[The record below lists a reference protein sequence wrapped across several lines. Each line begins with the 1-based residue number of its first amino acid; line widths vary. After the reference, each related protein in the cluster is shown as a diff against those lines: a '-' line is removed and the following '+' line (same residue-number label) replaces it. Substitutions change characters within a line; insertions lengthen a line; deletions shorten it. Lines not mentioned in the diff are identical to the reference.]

1 MARMTDLVNNEVG
14 SGKIDFA
21 REVDRAAGILED
33 VALMTDAEMASATDM
48 EWLAELTSD
57 ALPRLPRKPGTHYCW
72 LTTTNPSDPI
82 HRRLRIGY
90 RLVKAEE
97 LPDLDVYAVRGEG
110 QEYAGH
116 IVCNEMILAEI
127 PEERYQRMMHE
138 FHYKMPLAEEAG
150 LRAQT
155 EGFVQE
161 HRDSKGRPLVTVESG
176 IAELGRVPPPQRFE

>member
-1 MARMTDLVNNEVG
+1 MARMTELVNSELGGPSV
-14 SGKIDFA
+14 DMA
-21 REVDRAAGILED
+21 REMERAGSILED
-33 VALMTDAEMASATDM
+33 VALRTEAEAAGAEDLS
-48 EWLAELTSD
+48 WLSEMTSD
-57 ALPRLPRKPGTHYCW
+57 ALPRLPKKPGFHFCW

-90 RLVKAEE
+90 RLVKSAE

-127 PEERYQRMMHE
+127 PEDRYQRMMHE
-138 FHYKMPLAEEAG
+138 FHYRMPLNEEAG

-155 EGFVQE
+155 EALAQE
-161 HRDSKGRPLVTVESG
+161 HRDSKGRPLVTVEPG
-176 IAELGRVPPPQRFE
+176 NADLGRVPAPSRFE

>member
-1 MARMTDLVNNEVG
+1 MARMTDLVNKELGPV
-14 SGKIDFA
+14 DMA
-21 REVDRAAGILED
+21 REAERMGSILED
-33 VALMTDAEMASATDM
+33 VALRTEAEAAESEDM
-48 EWLAELTSD
+48 SWLAEMTSD
-57 ALPRLPRKPGTHYCW
+57 ALPRLPRKPGFHFCW

-97 LPDLDVYAVRGEG
+97 LPELDVYAVRGEG
-110 QEYAGH
+110 QEYSGH

-127 PEERYQRMMHE
+127 PEDRYQRMMHE
-138 FHYKMPLAEEAG
+138 FHYKMPLQEEAG

-155 EGFVQE
+155 EAFVRE

-176 IAELGRVPPPQRFE
+176 IAELSKAPAPTRFE